1 MAIWILSSTVL
12 ILAVIIL
19 RSVLKGRISLRMQYA
34 LWVLVLI
41 RLLIPWDIG
50 SSVLSLQNHLP
61 HESPIR
67 QETTIAVD
75 KQEES
80 APVSVTP
87 QVDKQPEAQTPIE
100 PQTPTVP
107 AKAALSASEVLT
119 AIWLSGVTGGTL
131 ILLWSN
137 RQFSHRL
144 KAEREQ
150 IDLDFPLSVYLS
162 TVTETPCLF
171 GFFHPVVYVTKEVL
185 EDKQALQHVIEHEY
199 THYRHGDHLWSLLR
213 GICLVLHWY
222 NPLVWLAVKLSKY
235 DAELAC
241 DEGTIQR
248 IGEAERISY
257 GRTLVGLTCTQQS
270 LKDWTLTA
278 TTMTGSKNSL
288 KERVLFIAK
297 QPKKTVIGVTAMILV
312 MAFAVG
318 CTYTGKKND
327 SFHTDK
333 AAASATAQR
342 EAENWN
348 ISHVEEVA
356 SVLDYGKNFSYQS
369 VKLKTTN
376 SEEIPSSIEIQ
387 IQSPVDFI
395 GKQSQFFNEKLE
407 KQLKEQGAILLNLF
421 DAPKVGFRYV
431 YNSTFHYEWVLAE
444 NLSTLEKQK
453 AEREAQAY
461 LNKLSGMFSDE
472 EAKAAVDALN
482 FPESNYLGD
491 TGIILQSME
500 FKGHTLILNFGGGNL
515 NSDRF
520 NDYLRHNE
528 VQLNSMALADVLNLS
543 FVVHNYESDH
553 VKYWHITT
561 ADEMNN
567 WGVGSTDE
575 RVEAIKAAIAQPD
588 DSDASYSGG
597 TNWSPV
603 SREEY
608 LSAMNSTEIESWL
621 NSCTDDSKAY
631 ALKYNTE
638 YKGLKRTQW
647 LVYFAKH
654 CGTGYN
660 TGVDYGLFSNTVK
673 VDFHHSSAADGPMFM
688 YIHHTDD
695 SSRHKGKLKV
705 YYDGK
710 EIDCEITEVNF
721 DLSYMDKLL
730 EQYRQESAEE
740 TPEETPSV
748 STLELEFPQATLYAP
763 TGYYQYSHPFVL
775 MMDNPKNW
783 TTSDGGR
790 GADKLPK
797 GGELIASAYLYEE
810 GRDDAVAYVFANT
823 FLSNQYEELQ
833 FPNEQYYQTVFP
845 DLRLGSAN
853 IWNPFTSVKLT
864 DSGEVGICD
873 IWFTN
878 KDFIKQNPNVS
889 MAAAPHYESK
899 GILAYDNELKVY
911 VAIGFAADYDISEEQ
926 LKQLAESLT
935 MTSTAKNKEFA
946 KAIIPAISEQEFTRN
961 YEIFE
966 KYFLGY
972 WNNEWWGTKGLNYE
986 DAELVDWMGFGGT
999 AEDEENAY
1007 LWYIGGGTGQLFR
1020 IEKDEPDVMYFH
1032 RDWQSHPEYN
1042 MSWAPEVY
1050 HRVDNDVTLKTDV
1063 TQPGPVSSMAISKLY
1078 NLYGIDLK
1086 YLGNQVT
1093 LEDGNQWESFGIIE
1107 MPRERFWLVESPTAE
1122 KVVFIR
1128 QLFAVDGED
1137 TLRRDI
1143 QIEAKNIDGNWTVT
1157 HARELDH
1164 SEPIVNKKDY
1174 E

>member
-162 TVTETPCLF
+162 AVTETPCLF
-171 GFFHPVVYVTKEVL
+171 GFFHPAIYVTKEVL
-185 EDKQALQHVIEHEY
+185 EDEQALHHVMEHEY

-213 GICLVLHWY
+213 GICLVIHWY
-222 NPLVWLAVKLSKY
+222 NPMVWLAVKLSKY

-297 QPKKTVIGVTAMILV
+297 QPKKTVIGVTAMILA
-312 MAFAVG
+312 MALAVG
-318 CTYTGKKND
+318 CTYTGKN
-327 SFHTDK
+327 SETFQPGNP
-333 AAASATAQR
+333 AASTTAQR
-342 EAENWN
+342 DIENWN

-356 SVLDYGKNFSYQS
+356 SLLDYGKDFTYQS
-369 VKLKTTN
+369 VKLKMTN

-395 GKQSQFFNEKLE
+395 GKQSQLFNEKLE
-407 KQLKEQGAILLNLF
+407 KQLKEQGAILLSLF

-461 LNKLSGMFSDE
+461 LNKLSGMFSDK
-472 EAKAAVDALN
+472 EAEAAVNALT

-491 TGIILQSME
+491 TGIILQSVE

-520 NDYLRHNE
+520 SDYLRQDE
-528 VQLNSMALADVLNLS
+528 VQLNNQALADVLNLS
-543 FVVHNYESDH
+543 FVVHNYES
-553 VKYWHITT
+553 KYIKYGHITT
-561 ADEMNN
+561 DFEMEN
-567 WGVGSTDE
+567 WNVGSTDE
-575 RVEAIKAAIAQPD
+575 LVEKIKAAI
-588 DSDASYSGG
+588 DSVTANAEYSGG

-608 LSAMNSTEIESWL
+608 LSAMNSPEIEAWL

-631 ALKYNTE
+631 ALKYDTE
-638 YKGLKRTQW
+638 YKGLKRTRW
-647 LVYFAKH
+647 LLSFSGQFGSDYD
-654 CGTGYN
+654 TD
-660 TGVDYGLFSNTVK
+660 VDYGMFSNTVK
-673 VDFHHSSAADGPMFM
+673 VDFHKSTDEDGS
-688 YIHHTDD
+688 ILLLVTHTDD
-695 SSRHKGKLKV
+695 SSHHKGKLKV

-710 EIDCEITEVNF
+710 AIDCEITNVDF
-721 DLSYMDKLL
+721 DLSHLDKLL
-730 EQYRQESAEE
+730 EQYRQEMQKD
-740 TPEETPSV
+740 TPSV
-748 STLELEFPQATLYAP
+748 SNLKLEFPQATLYAP
-763 TGYYQYSHPFVL
+763 TGYYQYSHPFEL
-775 MMDNPKNW
+775 
-783 TTSDGGR
+783 TITSPSEWEVR
-790 GADKLPK
+790 KGAFSTNLLPTEAEK
-797 GGELIASAYLYEE
+797 YTHAFLYEE
-810 GRDDAVAYVFANT
+810 GRDDAIAYVFANT
-823 FLSNQYEELQ
+823 FLPNQYEEPQ

-845 DLRLGSAN
+845 DLRLGSFN
-853 IWNPFTSVKLT
+853 VWDPFTSVKVT

-889 MAAAPHYESK
+889 MAAVPGFESK

-935 MTSTAKNKEFA
+935 MTSTAKNTEFT
-946 KAIIPAISEQEFTRN
+946 KAVIPAISEQEFTRN

-972 WNNEWWGTKGLNYE
+972 WDNERRGTVGLNYE
-986 DAELVDWMGFGGT
+986 DAELVEWMGFGGT

-1007 LWYIGGGTGQLFR
+1007 LWFIGGGTGQLFR
-1020 IEKDEPDVMYFH
+1020 IAKDEPDVMYFYS
-1032 RDWQSHPEYN
+1032 DWQSGPLYN
-1042 MSWAPEVY
+1042 MSLGAEVFQL
-1050 HRVDNDVTLKTDV
+1050 HNSDVPLKTDV
-1063 TQPGPVSSMAISKLY
+1063 TQPGPVSLMAREKLY
-1078 NLYGIDLK
+1078 DLYGIDLEVV
-1086 YLGNQVT
+1086 GNQVT
-1093 LEDGNQWESFGIIE
+1093 LDDGSQWESNYSIE
-1107 MPRERFWLVESPTAE
+1107 MPRECFWLVDSATTE

-1128 QLFAVDGED
+1128 QLFAVDGEG

-1143 QIEAKNIDGNWTVT
+1143 RIEAKKLDGNWTV
-1157 HARELDH
+1157 AYAQEQPY
-1164 SEPIVNKKDY
+1164 SQPMQPIVN
-1174 E
+1174 